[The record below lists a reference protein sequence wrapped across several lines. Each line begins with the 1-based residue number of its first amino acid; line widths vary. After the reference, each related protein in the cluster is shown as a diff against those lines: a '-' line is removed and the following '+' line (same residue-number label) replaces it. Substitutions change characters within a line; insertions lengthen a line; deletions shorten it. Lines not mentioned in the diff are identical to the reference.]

1 MSSKPEHWPQRSQ
14 SWPLSF
20 FTNRLPLLNGN
31 SDALPRAD
39 DDLVRGAQSFGLP
52 SISPVNGVKLLAT
65 TSGRGLCLRSPNG
78 SDCRRRLRPQR
89 FRENDRYGV
98 FGRFITSQSLNAY
111 YNWEGIFV
119 SSGIW
124 VDQRPQTQSYLVRS
138 ESKDDEYKVVI
149 MDEHSTQLFD
159 GREAEFEILPKPNGT
174 DLISGL
180 MFTPQCYTGA
190 FVHDGEDT
198 YPIRLLKTGSSKLSK
213 RRGFFAGPV
222 TRCDYEITTR
232 RGKKRRLRVSM
243 AEHDGM
249 WVAAEVRVRLALF
262 PDPVFR
268 LRS

>member
-1 MSSKPEHWPQRSQ
+1 MAAKLFLPTGFPFLTAIQTRCHVLTMTLCVA
-14 SWPLSF
+14 LS
-20 FTNRLPLLNGN
+20 
-31 SDALPRAD
+31 
-39 DDLVRGAQSFGLP
+39 
-52 SISPVNGVKLLAT
+52 LLA
-65 TSGRGLCLRSPNG
+65 CLASARSMASNSSP
-78 SDCRRRLRPQR
+78 LPQAAAFAYEAR
-89 FRENDRYGV
+89 MGPIVAGDLDLSVFRENDRYGV

-149 MDEHSTQLFD
+149 MDEHSTQLLD